1 MEEISILLSPN
12 LHTSDLILSCGTI
25 IQLGVL
31 DFSRYGLEGE
41 DLDILKITNATNV
54 LPQENEE
61 LLRCLTWL
69 KTEQNKRY

>member
-31 DFSRYGLEGE
+31 DFSRCGLKREA
-41 DLDILKITNATNV
+41 LDKLKITFATYF
-54 LPQENEE
+54 LPQENNE

-69 KTEQNKRY
+69 RTEQNRRY

>member
-12 LHTSDLILSCGTI
+12 LHASDLILSCGTI

-31 DFSRYGLEGE
+31 DFSRCGLKGE
-41 DLDILKITNATNV
+41 ALDILKITNATNV

-61 LLRCLTWL
+61 LLRCPTWL
-69 KTEQNKRY
+69 KTEQN